1 MKTWKDFGEPMEKRD
16 GIHIVEVGPRDG
28 LQNLQAFVST
38 ERKISLIRHLAASGI
53 REIQAGGF
61 VNPRAIPQFAD
72 IRTVI
77 SGILDLEDVTLNVM
91 VPNLQGARDAIEC
104 GLKKIVFFFSVS
116 RSHNLNNVRQTPE
129 ESLAAL
135 ESIVA
140 SLMTRSGVTIR
151 VDLATVF
158 GCPFEGFMTM
168 EAILRSVGRVAD
180 LGIRDITLCDTVGFG
195 NPKQAREIISNCRVA
210 FPDITFGVHFHNTRG
225 LGLAN
230 ALTAYDMGIRSFDSS
245 IGGLGGCPF
254 APGASGNIAT
264 EDTVFMFSQ
273 MGIETGIDITKLIE
287 ATAFL
292 RQAVPEAPITSA
304 LFHAGPPKL
313 YRFGETPNQTQRGE
327 QTTC

>member
-1 MKTWKDFGEPMEKRD
+1 MEKRE
-16 GIHIVEVGPRDG
+16 GIHIVDVGPRDG
-28 LQNLQAFVST
+28 LQNLQVFVST
-38 ERKISLIRHLAASGI
+38 EHKISLIRHLAASGI

-72 IRTVI
+72 IKTVI

-135 ESIVA
+135 ESIV
-140 SLMTRSGVTIR
+140 SMLGTGSGVTIR

-168 EAILRSVGRVAD
+168 EAILKSVGRVAD
-180 LGIRDITLCDTVGFG
+180 LGIRTITLCDTVGFG
-195 NPKQAREIISNCRVA
+195 NPKQVEEIISNCRGA
-210 FPDITFGVHFHNTRG
+210 FPDITFGVHFHDTRG

-230 ALTAYDMGIRSFDSS
+230 ALRAYDMGIRSFDSS

-264 EDTVFMFSQ
+264 EDAVFMFSQ
-273 MGIETGIDITKLIE
+273 MGIETGIDMTKLLS

-292 RQAVPEAPITSA
+292 HQAVPEAPITSA
-304 LFHAGPPKL
+304 LFHAGTPKL
-313 YRFGETPNQTQRGE
+313 YRLGETPNQTQKGE
-327 QTTC
+327 QTSC